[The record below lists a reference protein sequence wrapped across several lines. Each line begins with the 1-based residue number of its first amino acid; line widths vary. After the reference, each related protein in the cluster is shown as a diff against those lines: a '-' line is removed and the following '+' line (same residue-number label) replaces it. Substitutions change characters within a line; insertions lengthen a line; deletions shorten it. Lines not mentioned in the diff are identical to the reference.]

1 MTKNKCS
8 LLIGGMIFP
17 ELDQADFTGPFE
29 ILSAIPNS
37 KFLTIAKTLQ
47 PVHDMS
53 GLILTAENTFE
64 EVPQLDVL
72 LIPGGRGINL
82 LMEDAETLM
91 FIKKQASRAKLIIT
105 VCTGSL
111 LLGSTGFL
119 KGRYATT
126 HWAAHHLLKLLGAIP
141 EHKRVVQDQNLISA
155 AGVTSGIDAAL
166 LAVAILCDK
175 ETAMEIQLSI
185 EYAPNPPFQ
194 SGTPESAPASLFQ
207 KVKNDLALIT
217 QERKTIIQRLNLT
230 YLTSK

>member
-1 MTKNKCS
+1 MTKKKCS

-29 ILSAIPNS
+29 ILSAIPDS

-47 PVHDMS
+47 PVHDKND
-53 GLILTAENTFE
+53 LILTPEITFE
-64 EVPQLDVL
+64 EAPQLDVL
-72 LIPGGRGINL
+72 LIPGGPGVNL
-82 LMEDAETLM
+82 LMEDSDTLN
-91 FIKKQASRAKLIIT
+91 FIKKQVSQAKLIIT
-105 VCTGSL
+105 ICTGSL

-119 KGRYATT
+119 KGRHATT

-141 EHKRVVQDQNLISA
+141 EHKRVVQDGNLISA

-166 LAVAILCDK
+166 LAVAVLCSK

-185 EYAPNPPFQ
+185 EYAPTPPFQ
-194 SGTPESAPASLFQ
+194 SGTPETAPASVFQ

-217 QERKTIIQRLNLT
+217 KERKTIIQRLNLKN
-230 YLTSK
+230 LT